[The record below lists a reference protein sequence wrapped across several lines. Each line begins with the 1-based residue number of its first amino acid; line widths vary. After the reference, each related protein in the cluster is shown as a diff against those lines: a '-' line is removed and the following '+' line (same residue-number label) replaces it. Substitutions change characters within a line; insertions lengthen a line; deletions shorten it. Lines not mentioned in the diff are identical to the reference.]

1 MVNAADTDKEE
12 LNQMKI
18 KIQLIIESTSQEK
31 ADQPQVVEEITL
43 LERDTLLPETLG
55 LNLAEA
61 KEIVAGIQNVLTT
74 EQVKEYVEQ
83 HRHCPECG
91 VEYLHKDQPKIV
103 YRTLFGKL
111 TLKSPRFF
119 KCNCQPSKS
128 NTFSPL
134 TQLLTERTAPEFIY
148 LQSKWSALMS
158 YGITASLLEEVL
170 PLDKPV
176 RTATLR
182 HNVQK
187 VAERSESELGPEEF
201 SFIEGCPAEWSELPI
216 PNAPINVG
224 IDGGYIHARE
234 GKNLKAGWFEVIV
247 GKSIPTNLENKDA
260 SGENGAKCF
269 GFVNNYDKKPKRKL
283 YDLLR
288 SQGMQNNQEITFLS
302 DGGDS
307 VRNVQVYLNPQAHF
321 ILDWFHITMRL
332 TVLGQFVKGL
342 PSYSMAAAEAV
353 VREAIIE
360 TSSKSKSK
368 RKVKEIVVE
377 EEDDEAI
384 KYPTAAEL
392 DKELERVKWYLWHGN
407 AHKALQVLGD
417 IEFDLEGCEL
427 DKSKKGQIYQKVFKP
442 VREFTGYIRS
452 NQSYV
457 VNYGDRYHNG
467 ERISSSIA
475 ESTVNQVIS
484 KRFVKKQQQRWTK
497 KGVHNLLQVRTKV
510 LNEELKQTFQNWYPA
525 MKVQKVSKS
534 KSAEEEMAA

>member
-1 MVNAADTDKEE
+1 
-12 LNQMKI
+12 MKV
-18 KIQLIIESTSQEK
+18 KIQLIIEPSSEG
-31 ADQPQVVEEITL
+31 QVVEEITL
-43 LERDTLLPETLG
+43 LERDTLLPETLE

-61 KEIVAGIQNVLTT
+61 KEIMAGIQNVVTT
-74 EQVKEYVEQ
+74 HQVKEYVDK

-91 VEYLHKDQPKIV
+91 LEYLHKDQAKIAF
-103 YRTLFGKL
+103 RTLFGKL
-111 TLKSPRFF
+111 SLKSPRFIS
-119 KCNCQPSKS
+119 CNCHPSKTD
-128 NTFSPL
+128 TFSPL
-134 TQLLTERTAPEFIY
+134 TQLLPERTAPEFVY

-158 YGITASLLEEVL
+158 YGLTASLLEEVL

-176 RTATLR
+176 RTSTLR
-182 HNVQK
+182 QNVQK

-216 PNAPINVG
+216 PAAPINVG

-247 GKSIPTNLENKDA
+247 GKSIPTDPEKKNEA
-260 SGENGAKCF
+260 NGKKEKCF

-283 YDLLR
+283 YDLLI

-307 VRNVQVYLNPQAHF
+307 VRNVQVYLNPQARF

-342 PSYSMAAAEAV
+342 PSYLTATTLAQATGKLE
-353 VREAIIE
+353 I
-360 TSSKSKSK
+360 TSKSK
-368 RKVKEIVVE
+368 RKAKIIEME
-377 EEDDEAI
+377 EEENDEAI

-417 IEFDLEGCEL
+417 IEFDLEGCDL
-427 DKSKKGQIYQKVFKP
+427 DKSKKGLIYQKVFKP

-510 LNEELKQTFQNWYPA
+510 LNEELKQTFQKWYPG

-534 KSAEEEMAA
+534 NLAQEEMAA